1 LRTTINTLEEKER
14 LAKFLMERL
23 EALKK
28 KELETGEMVP
38 ETRETVTALTTVLD
52 KIRLE
57 SSGIEETPDQLRE
70 RLFGDWMRK
79 RKKERQEEEDGV

>member
-1 LRTTINTLEEKER
+1 MRTKINTLEEKEK

-28 KELETGEMVP
+28 KESETGEMVP
-38 ETRETVTALTTVLD
+38 ETRETVTTLTTVLD

-57 SSGIEETPDQLRE
+57 SSGVEESPQELKE
-70 RLFGDWMRK
+70 RLFGQWMNKRRK
-79 RKKERQEEEDGV
+79 EKEEDEK